1 MKRLTYLYI
10 PALFLLTI
18 LCPKTGLAKRYTQEI
33 ICAKDIVY
41 NKDHNTTLNVFAPA
55 NTAEPKEVLVFVH
68 GGSWIHG
75 KKSTYDFFGKGMA
88 RKGVVTVIIDY
99 RLCPDA
105 KYDGI
110 AMDAATAV
118 KWVHDNI
125 AKFGGDPSQIYVSG
139 HSAGGQVAA
148 LISTDNSY
156 FDSLSV
162 NNPIKG
168 CILIDGFGLD
178 MNYYL
183 NATNFMRQTYT
194 TVFTDDANN
203 WIQGSPYYH
212 MHKGMPQFLL
222 FVGGRTYPS
231 IKVMNKEFYASLKK
245 YQPDAQMIGV
255 PHAHHCGMIFSFMN
269 PHKEAY
275 GQIIDFMQKDKEK
288 MACK

>member
-1 MKRLTYLYI
+1 MKRFIHLLLPAFLL
-10 PALFLLTI
+10 PALFSPQSASAT
-18 LCPKTGLAKRYTQEI
+18 RYPQEI

-41 NKDHNTTLNVFAPA
+41 NREHHMTLNVFAPV
-55 NTAEPKEVLVFVH
+55 NSTEPKEVLVFVH

-88 RKGVVTVIIDY
+88 RKGVVAVIIDY

-105 KYDGI
+105 RYDGI
-110 AMDAATAV
+110 AMDAAMAV
-118 KWVHDNI
+118 KWVRDSI
-125 AKFGGDPSQIYVSG
+125 YRYGGDPKQIYVSG

-156 FDSLSV
+156 FDSLGMK
-162 NNPIKG
+162 NPIRG

-183 NATNFMRQTYT
+183 SHTNFMRQTYT
-194 TVFTDDANN
+194 TVFTKDEHN
-203 WIQGSPYYH
+203 WILGSPYYH
-212 MHKGMPQFLL
+212 MHKGMPEFLL

-231 IKVMNKEFYASLKK
+231 IKIINREFYTGLKQ
-245 YQPDAQMIGV
+245 YQPDAQLIGV

-275 GQIIDFMQKDKEK
+275 AQIINFMEKKE
-288 MACK
+288 MVCSTE